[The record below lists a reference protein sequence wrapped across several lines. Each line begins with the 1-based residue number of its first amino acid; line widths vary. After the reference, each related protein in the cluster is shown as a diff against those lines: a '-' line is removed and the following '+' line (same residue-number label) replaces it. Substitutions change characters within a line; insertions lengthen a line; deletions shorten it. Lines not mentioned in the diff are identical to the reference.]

1 MAAANPGMSGVAIKA
16 APTLRPVAGADRDRI
31 DRWLQNPDVQRWWGN
46 AASAEAEIRLALD
59 SDASFCR
66 IIETGG
72 LPIGYAQ
79 AVDTGLTG
87 APLSARTHGG
97 HADGSTAAPVPP
109 GTWDCDL
116 FIGSEPHRGQ
126 GYGQQA
132 LDLLVTEVFA
142 STLALAC
149 MIVVPVR
156 NERAARAYEN
166 VGFRW
171 VAITEDPIHGAC
183 WVMLRERPRR

>member
-1 MAAANPGMSGVAIKA
+1 MSVSASEAGPA
-16 APTLRPVAGADRDRI
+16 LRPVAVVDQVRI
-31 DRWLQNPDVQRWWGN
+31 RGWLLSPGVQRWWGN

-59 SDASFCR
+59 RDASFCR
-66 IIETGG
+66 IIELGG

-79 AVDTGLTG
+79 AVDAGLAG
-87 APLSARTHGG
+87 IQLPSGI
-97 HADGSTAAPVPP
+97 PP

-116 FIGSEPHRGQ
+116 FIGSEPHQGRGH
-126 GYGQQA
+126 GQAA
-132 LDLLVTEVFA
+132 LDLLVREVFA

-166 VGFRW
+166 AGFHW
-171 VAITEDPIHGAC
+171 VAITEDPIHGSC
-183 WVMLRERPRR
+183 WVMLRERPRG